1 MGFAFAH
8 HFASY
13 DAIEAMTNYRRHF
26 QPSAWR
32 ATPHG
37 ILAVAV
43 VTAETDAEAE
53 KWASS
58 MDLNRLRRDRGQYS
72 PLPSV
77 EEALAYP
84 YTDGERA
91 SIARNHERLF
101 VGSPST
107 VMAKLQPM
115 IAASQADELM
125 VITAVYDHEA
135 RKRSYTLLAD
145 AFGLGKKAAA

>member
-13 DAIEAMTNYRRHF
+13 DAVEALIHYRAHF
-26 QPSAWR
+26 KPSGWR

-53 KWASS
+53 RLASS
-58 MDLNRLRRDRGQYS
+58 MDLNRLRRDRGQYL
-72 PLPSV
+72 PLPSP

-91 SIARNHERLF
+91 LVARNRSRLF
-101 VGSPST
+101 VGSSAT
-107 VMAKLQPM
+107 VRQRLQPM
-115 IAASQADELM
+115 IAASQADELI
-125 VITAVYDHEA
+125 VTAIYDHDA
-135 RKRSYTLLAD
+135 RKKSYQLLAD
-145 AFGLGKKAAA
+145 AFGLGKRAAA